1 MNDND
6 LVTVAFNIKRGAIKH
21 ALEEVEFHS
30 DEYNNSGPFPPSKEW
45 EEFRASL
52 REGYEN
58 AF

>member
-1 MNDND
+1 MMNDND

-52 REGYEN
+52 REG
-58 AF
+58 